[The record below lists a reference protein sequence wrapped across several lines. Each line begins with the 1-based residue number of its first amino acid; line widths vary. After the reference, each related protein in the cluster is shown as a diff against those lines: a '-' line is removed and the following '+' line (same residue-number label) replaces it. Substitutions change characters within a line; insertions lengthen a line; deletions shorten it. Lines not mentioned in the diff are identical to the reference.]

1 MPSPQKV
8 VAVVYE
14 RFQLDG
20 FGLLHDSFLPQRSS
34 FIPDSGLWSTV
45 ADASSAVRNIG
56 KNSWNDGGDA
66 TPLPSWLLHPA
77 SNPPPPPPPPPPNPN
92 PLRRE
97 TSRVKKHTGKYLS
110 NKSKFVKNCKCVW
123 M

>member
-77 SNPPPPPPPPPPNPN
+77 SNPPPPPPQPQPF
-92 PLRRE
+92 
-97 TSRVKKHTGKYLS
+97 TSGDF
-110 NKSKFVKNCKCVW
+110 KSKKAHGQVSFKQIKIR
-123 M
+123 